1 MAVDAPYGRVPMLL
15 GAEQLLPGA
24 FSVVATAVGSFEG
37 IELLIATSCRDEHPP
52 PPCHRRVGRTNK
64 AIRCAGGARYST
76 RERRRRAKKSA
87 GYGES
92 LACRGPQ
99 EILRRRAGSA
109 SGFCG
114 YRACSTRQASECRL
128 RCNHYRR

>member
-1 MAVDAPYGRVPMLL
+1 MAVDAQSGRVPMLG
-15 GAEQLLPGA
+15 GAEQMPTGTFA
-24 FSVVATAVGSFEG
+24 IGPTVCAFEG
-37 IELLIATSCRDEHPP
+37 IELLIATSCRDEHPSP
-52 PPCHRRVGRTNK
+52 ARHRRVGRTNK

-92 LACRGPQ
+92 LACRRPQ